1 MSSTVGV
8 VRLQR
13 ARVIATVVERRWSAV
28 VWGAMAV
35 WFVALFATVR
45 TAYSTFQLPKFDL
58 GNMAQAVWST
68 TQGRPL
74 EVTGADG
81 EQLTRLAAHID
92 VILVL
97 LAPLWMLAPTPL
109 TLAAVQIGA
118 CALGALPVYWLGR
131 RHLESERTAA
141 VLALSYLMYP
151 WLAWTAL
158 EAFHP
163 LTLSIPLLLF
173 TIWFLDTDRL
183 WPFAVCAV
191 LALATGELIGV
202 TIAGLGVWFA
212 LARGR
217 RLAGVA
223 IAAVGLGWTAI
234 ALKVVVPAFNGGSSV
249 FYERFTSVGGSPGGV
264 VKTAFTDPGAILSA
278 VGTVDD
284 LAYLVWLAIPLAGA
298 FLLAPGLA
306 AVAAPQ
312 LFVNALSDS
321 APTTD
326 PRTHY
331 IAAIVPVL
339 IAASVLGLARLPKEH
354 RLPGAVLVLVLCTVL
369 SLSVGQLLVVPG
381 VQAFGYQ
388 SELPA
393 THVDALRDAVAL
405 VPDGAPVSTTNRAG
419 GHLGARRYVYSVP
432 VLEKADWL
440 VLDTWD
446 PRIAEPRSTILEWD
460 PPAFERFVQRIAR
473 SADWSRV
480 YERDGVF
487 VYRRAAR
494 D

>member
-1 MSSTVGV
+1 MSSAVGV
-8 VRLQR
+8 SQPEHSR
-13 ARVIATVVERRWSAV
+13 AADLVLARRWSLV
-28 VWGAMAV
+28 VWGAMVAWSVGLIVAV
-35 WFVALFATVR
+35 R
-45 TAYSTFQLPKFDL
+45 HAYASFQLPRYDL
-58 GNMAQAVWST
+58 GNMVQAVWST
-68 TQGRPL
+68 AHGHPL
-74 EVTGADG
+74 EITDSSGDQIA
-81 EQLTRLAAHID
+81 RLASHAD
-92 VILVL
+92 PVLAL
-97 LAPLWMLAPTPL
+97 LAPLWMLAPSPL
-109 TLAAVQIGA
+109 TLAAVQIVA
-118 CALGALPVYWLGR
+118 CALGALPVYWLAR

-141 VLALSYLMYP
+141 VLALAYLLYP

-163 LTLSIPLLLF
+163 VTLSIPLLLF
-173 TIWFLDTDRL
+173 AIWFLDTNRL

-202 TIAGLGVWFA
+202 TVAGLGVWYA

-223 IAAVGLGWTAI
+223 IAAAGLGWTAI

-264 VKTAFTDPGAILSA
+264 VRTAFTDPGAILSA

-312 LFVNALSDS
+312 LFVNTLSDS

-354 RLPGAVLVLVLCTVL
+354 RFPGSLLVLVLCAGL

-381 VQAFGYQ
+381 VKAFGYQ
-388 SELPA
+388 SKLPA

-432 VLEKADWL
+432 VLGKADWL

-446 PRIAEPRSTILEWD
+446 PRIAKPGSTILEWD

>member
-1 MSSTVGV
+1 VSSAVGV
-8 VRLQR
+8 SQPEHS
-13 ARVIATVVERRWSAV
+13 RVIELAFARRWSLV
-28 VWGAMAV
+28 VWGAM
-35 WFVALFATVR
+35 VAWSLGLFAAVR
-45 TAYSTFQLPKFDL
+45 TAYATFQLPKFDL
-58 GNMAQAVWST
+58 GNMVQAVWST

-74 EVTGADG
+74 QITSADG
-81 EQLTRLAAHID
+81 DQVARLAGHVDPLLA
-92 VILVL
+92 L

-109 TLAAVQIGA
+109 TLAAVQIVA

-141 VLALSYLMYP
+141 VMALAYLLYP

-163 LTLSIPLLLF
+163 VTLSIPLLLYA
-173 TIWFLDTDRL
+173 IWFLDSDRL

-202 TIAGLGVWFA
+202 TIAGLGVWYA

-217 RLAGVA
+217 RLPGAVM
-223 IAAVGLGWTAI
+223 AAVGLGWTTI
-234 ALKVVVPAFNGGSSV
+234 ALKVVVPAFSGGASV
-249 FYERFTSVGGSPGGV
+249 FYERFSSVGGSPEGV
-264 VKTAFTDPGAILSA
+264 VKKAFTDPGAILSA

-284 LAYLVWLAIPLAGA
+284 LAYLVWLAIPFAGA
-298 FLLAPGLA
+298 FLLTPGLA

-312 LFVNALSDS
+312 LFVNTLSDS

-354 RLPGAVLVLVLCTVL
+354 RLPGALLVLVLCAGL
-369 SLSVGQLLVVPG
+369 SLAVGQLLVVPG
-381 VQAFGYQ
+381 VKAFGFQ
-388 SELPA
+388 SELPS

-405 VPDGAPVSTTNRAG
+405 VPEGAPVSTTNRAG

-432 VLEKADWL
+432 VLGKADWL

-446 PRIAEPRSTILEWD
+446 PRIAKPGSTILEWD
-460 PPAFERFVQRIAR
+460 PPAFEGFVQRIAR
-473 SADWSRV
+473 SADWTKV

-494 D
+494 E

>member
-1 MSSTVGV
+1 MSSAVGHS
-8 VRLQR
+8 RLERSR
-13 ARVIATVVERRWSAV
+13 AMAGVLEWRWSLV
-28 VWGAMAV
+28 VWGAM
-35 WFVALFATVR
+35 VAWSLALLAAVR
-45 TAYSTFQLPKFDL
+45 TAYATFQLPRYDL
-58 GNMAQAVWST
+58 GNMVQAVWST
-68 TQGRPL
+68 AHGHPL
-74 EVTGADG
+74 EITDSGGD
-81 EQLTRLAAHID
+81 QIIRLASHAD
-92 VILVL
+92 PVLAL
-97 LAPLWMLAPTPL
+97 LAPLWMLAPSPL
-109 TLAAVQIGA
+109 TLAAVQIVA

-141 VLALSYLMYP
+141 VMALAYLLYP

-163 LTLSIPLLLF
+163 VTLSIPLLLF
-173 TIWFLDTDRL
+173 AIWFLDTDRL
-183 WPFAVCAV
+183 WPFAAFAV
-191 LALATGELIGV
+191 LALATGELIGMTV
-202 TIAGLGVWFA
+202 AGLGVWYA
-212 LARGR
+212 LACGR
-217 RLAGVA
+217 RLPGVV
-223 IAAVGLGWTAI
+223 IAAVGIGWTAI

-249 FYERFTSVGGSPGGV
+249 FYERFSSVGGSPGGV

-284 LAYLVWLAIPLAGA
+284 LAYVVWLAIPLAGA

-312 LFVNALSDS
+312 LFVNTLSDS

-354 RLPGAVLVLVLCTVL
+354 RLPGALLVLVLCAVL

-381 VQAFGYQ
+381 VKSFGYQ

-393 THVDALRDAVAL
+393 THVDALRGAVAL
-405 VPDGAPVSTTNRAG
+405 VPEGAPVSTTNRAG

-432 VLEKADWL
+432 VLGNADWL

-446 PRIAEPRSTILEWD
+446 PRIAKPGSTILEWD
-460 PPAFERFVQRIAR
+460 PAAFERFVQRIAR
-473 SADWSRV
+473 SADWSKV

-487 VYRRAAR
+487 VYRRATR
-494 D
+494 E

>member
-1 MSSTVGV
+1 
-8 VRLQR
+8 
-13 ARVIATVVERRWSAV
+13 
-28 VWGAMAV
+28 
-35 WFVALFATVR
+35 
-45 TAYSTFQLPKFDL
+45 
-58 GNMAQAVWST
+58 
-68 TQGRPL
+68 
-74 EVTGADG
+74 
-81 EQLTRLAAHID
+81 
-92 VILVL
+92 
-97 LAPLWMLAPTPL
+97 
-109 TLAAVQIGA
+109 
-118 CALGALPVYWLGR
+118 
-131 RHLESERTAA
+131 
-141 VLALSYLMYP
+141 
-151 WLAWTAL
+151 
-158 EAFHP
+158 
-163 LTLSIPLLLF
+163 
-173 TIWFLDTDRL
+173 
-183 WPFAVCAV
+183 
-191 LALATGELIGV
+191 
-202 TIAGLGVWFA
+202 
-212 LARGR
+212 
-217 RLAGVA
+217 
-223 IAAVGLGWTAI
+223 
-234 ALKVVVPAFNGGSSV
+234 LKVVVPAFNGGSSV

-339 IAASVLGLARLPKEH
+339 IAASVLGLARLPKEQ